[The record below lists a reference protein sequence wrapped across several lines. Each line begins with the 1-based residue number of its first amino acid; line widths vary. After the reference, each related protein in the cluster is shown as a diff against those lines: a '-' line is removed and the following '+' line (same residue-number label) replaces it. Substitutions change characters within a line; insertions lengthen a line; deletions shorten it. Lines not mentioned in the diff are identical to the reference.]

1 MKKDINHTP
10 KKTPQE
16 TSIEKCPLSEARFKA
31 YNVPKKKSKMI
42 FLTEPVKKCR
52 SLSLQN
58 LPSWHLW

>member
-10 KKTPQE
+10 TRTLKKHRLRSALSVKPGLKPT
-16 TSIEKCPLSEARFKA
+16 TSL
-31 YNVPKKKSKMI
+31 KKSKMI